1 MKDSSHRA
9 SPPLIL
15 IVDDA
20 KMVRQMGRDSLEQAG
35 FDVVEAEDG
44 EEGLRLFGERTPD
57 LVLLDVEMPK
67 VNGFAVCEEIRQSD
81 LGAATPVLMMTGL
94 DDLDSIRRAYGAG
107 ATDFTS
113 KPVSWMIICQ
123 RVRYML
129 RMNEALDDL
138 RRSQDRLAKAQR
150 IARLGHWELD
160 LRTRTVVTSDELRR
174 LYDIR
179 TPENTLSLD
188 ALLGHVSPDDRALV
202 RNAVERS
209 SSEGSE
215 LSLDHRVNVPDGRVR
230 ILHLQ
235 ADVILDDAGQPLEMS
250 GTAQDITDR
259 KRAEDEIRFL
269 AYHDGLTR
277 LGNRRL
283 FTERLRFTLAHARRR
298 SETVA
303 VLFLD
308 LDHFKR
314 INDTLGH
321 AVGDLFLQ
329 RVASRLKNC
338 VRESDCVSRV
348 VEDDTGATI
357 SRFGG
362 DEFMVALS
370 NIQNIDQLAQAAT
383 RILETMTRP
392 FEVEGHD
399 VVVTA
404 SIGIAMAPDDGE
416 DVDSLIRNADA
427 AMYAAK
433 NQGRATYRFYK
444 LSMNEVKHGNLRL
457 ESDLRRALDREEFLL
472 HYQPKLELASG
483 RVTGFEALVRWQHP
497 ELGLVPPNDFIPLAE
512 QAGLIVPLGEFVLR
526 AACSQMRAWREMG
539 LPPLRVSVNL
549 SAHQFRTDEIADT
562 VKRVL
567 KETPVSPRS
576 LDVEITET
584 AMMQNKFVTVS
595 ALEQLKG
602 IGVTVSLDDFGT
614 GYSSLSYLKGFPIDT
629 VKIDRSFIR
638 DLTTDP
644 DDAAITAAII
654 SMAKTLN
661 LRVTAEGVETEEQ
674 LAFLR
679 AHDCDEMQGF
689 LFSPPVPAD
698 QATEMLRE
706 APPSEPARSSSH

>member
-1 MKDSSHRA
+1 LNDSPRSA
-9 SPPLIL
+9 SRPLIL
-15 IVDDA
+15 IIDDD
-20 KMVRQMGRDSLEQAG
+20 KMFRQMGRDSLEQAG
-35 FDVVEAEDG
+35 FEVAEAEDG
-44 EEGLRLFGERTPD
+44 GEGLRLFGERTPD

-67 VNGFAVCEEIRQSD
+67 INGFALCEEIRQSD
-81 LGAATPVLMMTGL
+81 RGGQTPVLMMTGL

-174 LYDIR
+174 LYGICS
-179 TPENTLSLD
+179 PESALSLD
-188 ALLGHVSPDDRALV
+188 ALLSRVSPDDRAVV
-202 RNAVERS
+202 RNAFERS
-209 SSEGSE
+209 ASEGSE
-215 LSLDHRVNVPDGRVR
+215 LSLDHRVDVSDSGTR

-283 FTERLRFTLAHARRR
+283 FAERLRFTLSHARRR
-298 SETVA
+298 NETVA

-314 INDTLGH
+314 INDRLGH
-321 AVGDLFLQ
+321 TVGDLFLQ
-329 RVASRLKNC
+329 RVAGRLRNS
-338 VRESDCVSRV
+338 VRESDCVSRAI
-348 VEDDTGATI
+348 EDGSGATV

-362 DEFMVALS
+362 DEFMIALS
-370 NIQNIDQLAQAAT
+370 NIQSADQLGQTAS
-383 RILETMTRP
+383 RILETLACP
-392 FEVEGHD
+392 FDVEGND

-404 SIGIAMAPDDGE
+404 SIGIAVAPDDGE
-416 DVDSLIRNADA
+416 DVDSLIRNAGA

-433 NQGRATYRFYK
+433 NQGRATHRFYK
-444 LSMNEVKHGNLRL
+444 LSMNEMERGNLRL
-457 ESDLRRALDREEFLL
+457 ESDLRKAVERGEFLL

-483 RVTGFEALVRWQHP
+483 RVTGFEALVRWQHS
-497 ELGLVPPNDFIPLAE
+497 ELGMIPPNDFIPLAE

-526 AACSQMRAWREMG
+526 AACAQIRAWREMG
-539 LPPLRVSVNL
+539 LPPIRISVNL
-549 SAHQFRTDEIADT
+549 SAHQFRTDEIAET

-576 LDVEITET
+576 LDVEITES
-584 AMMQNKFVTVS
+584 AMMQNTFITVS

-644 DDAAITAAII
+644 DSAAITSAII

-661 LRVTAEGVETEEQ
+661 LRVTAEGVESEEQ

-679 AHDCDEMQGF
+679 AHGCDEMQGF
-689 LFSPPVPAD
+689 LFSPPVAAD
-698 QATEMLRE
+698 QATEILRE
-706 APPSEPARSSSH
+706 SPPPDAARIPTD